1 MAAAPVAAEQ
11 RSPRKQPSEGLRAS
25 RTELQASGGHALSRP
40 DTRGASA
47 SNATATRPGRI
58 DAGRPRSGSATGVW
72 NVRRARNWLYV
83 LGGVLA
89 VLALGFWAYSP
100 SLHGAFLFDDTVLP
114 FALPGAS
121 APLSAWLRGVRP
133 ILMFTYWINSR
144 ISVDDPY
151 SYHVFN
157 VAIHC
162 FATGT
167 IFLLTRK
174 FLEWSAVED
183 QKRNWLAGF
192 AALVFLA
199 HPVEAE
205 AVAYLAGRSEAL
217 SVSLVFAAFAVFVYR
232 SKAAVTWFTAA
243 AILALF
249 GAALLAKEHTIV
261 LPALL
266 LLTDYWW
273 NPGFSTEGIRRN
285 WKLYLPL
292 ALGAVGG
299 VAMFWNLIT
308 TAGSAGFGLKDFT
321 WYQYFF
327 TQCRAIFVYL
337 GMFLLPVNLT
347 ADWDFP
353 ISKTILDH
361 GAIFGLIVLC
371 VLSAAA
377 WHYRRRF
384 PLATYGWFVFL
395 ALMAPTSSFL
405 PIRDAIAER
414 RMYLST
420 LGLLLILVDALN
432 RLRIDRKVLAAAG
445 LAVLLLAAGATR
457 SRAAVWSDPV
467 SLWQDT
473 AGKSPAKSRAHFQL
487 ASAYYDK
494 GRCDLALSEYQKTA
508 GLMRAGNSLDPA
520 TYNLLVD
527 WGLAYDCLKQPEEAL
542 AKFRQAAAME
552 PTAHVYSQIGMVYA
566 KQQRWAEALD
576 ALDTAEKIDPT
587 WAVTYD
593 YRGGVRLLTNQVQA
607 AVEDYKRALALNP
620 DLEEARRGLAQAQ
633 ARLNAGN

>member
-1 MAAAPVAAEQ
+1 MKTKKRDTRKNSMAAAPVAAQ
-11 RSPRKQPSEGLRAS
+11 PRAP
-25 RTELQASGGHALSRP
+25 RTESPASDGKAPSSP
-40 DTRGASA
+40 DVRAASVP
-47 SNATATRPGRI
+47 TRPARVG
-58 DAGRPRSGSATGVW
+58 A
-72 NVRRARNWLYV
+72 RRARSTSANGASDVRGAINWLYIA
-83 LGGVLA
+83 GALA
-89 VLALGFWAYSP
+89 AIALAFWAYAP

-121 APLSAWLRGVRP
+121 APLWVWLRGVRP

-144 ISVDDPY
+144 ISADDTY
-151 SYHVFN
+151 WYHVFN
-157 VAIHC
+157 VLIHC
-162 FATGT
+162 FATGM
-167 IFLLTRK
+167 IFLLARK
-174 FLEWSAVED
+174 FLEWSGVEEG
-183 QKRNWLAGF
+183 KRDWLAAF
-192 AALVFLA
+192 AALVFLL

-232 SKAAVTWFTAA
+232 SKTAVTWLTAA

-285 WKLYLPL
+285 WRLYLPL

-308 TAGSAGFGLKDFT
+308 SAGSAGFGLKDFT

-337 GMFLLPVNLT
+337 GMFVLPVNLT

-353 ISKTILDH
+353 ISRTILDH
-361 GAIFGLIVLC
+361 GAIVGLAALC
-371 VLSAAA
+371 ALSVAA
-377 WHYRRRF
+377 WCYRRRF
-384 PLATYGWFVFL
+384 PLATYGWFLFL
-395 ALMAPTSSFL
+395 LLMAPTSSFL

-420 LGLLLILVDALN
+420 LGLLLILVDALS
-432 RLRIDRKVLAAAG
+432 RLKMDRKVMAPAG
-445 LAVLLLAAGATR
+445 LAVLLLAAGVTR

-473 AGKSPAKSRAHFQL
+473 VSKSPAKSRAHFQL
-487 ASAYYDK
+487 ASAYYDQK
-494 GRCDLALSEYQKTA
+494 RCDLAVSEYQKTSQ
-508 GLMRAGNSLDPA
+508 LMNTGNTLDPQ

-527 WGLAYDCLKQPEEAL
+527 WALGYDCLNQPEEAL
-542 AKFRQAAAME
+542 AKLRQAAALE

-593 YRGGVRLLTNQVQA
+593 YRGGVRLLTNQAQA
-607 AVEDYKRALALNP
+607 AVEDYKHALALNP

-633 ARLNAGN
+633 ARLNAGR